1 MFESL
6 LKQIPLLNN
15 RKSVTPI
22 TKGFSFDKKYIVE
35 LPAKKVLV
43 KLFER
48 EVYERKKAEFVILEK
63 MRELEIPC
71 PEPLA
76 IGMTETEGYMITSYI
91 EGEDGREE
99 IQKYPE
105 SVQFQIGVK
114 AGKVLRQIH
123 HLMAPKDV
131 VPWHT
136 RKEIKHANYM
146 KEYFACGV
154 RIKHDERIM
163 KFIDEHLHLMKN
175 RPNVFQHDDFHLG
188 NMIVHNKQFV
198 GVIDF
203 DRFDWG
209 DPIHDFLKIGIFS
222 REDSIPFSI
231 GQIKGYIHGLEPND
245 DFWQLYSLY
254 LAMCVF
260 SSVVWT
266 VKTIPEQLDDMLNKI
281 YTFLEDHD
289 YFERIKPKWYEE

>member
-1 MFESL
+1 
-6 LKQIPLLNN
+6 
-15 RKSVTPI
+15 
-22 TKGFSFDKKYIVE
+22 
-35 LPAKKVLV
+35 
-43 KLFER
+43 
-48 EVYERKKAEFVILEK
+48 
-63 MRELEIPC
+63 
-71 PEPLA
+71 
-76 IGMTETEGYMITSYI
+76 
-91 EGEDGREE
+91 
-99 IQKYPE
+99 
-105 SVQFQIGVK
+105 
-114 AGKVLRQIH
+114 
-123 HLMAPKDV
+123 
-131 VPWHT
+131 
-136 RKEIKHANYM
+136 M